1 MHSNDSVP
9 TLAQLSDAQRAQAMV
24 RFAVLRPHLEEGVSL
39 PRAAVAA
46 GVAVRTAERWLAR
59 YRTAGLVGLARA
71 QRTDLGLRKMTAAI
85 VEAIEGLY
93 LRKPQPSV
101 AAVHRRIVKMAKER
115 QWTPPSYSNVY
126 RPIGSEA
133 TI

>member
-1 MHSNDSVP
+1 
-9 TLAQLSDAQRAQAMV
+9 
-24 RFAVLRPHLEEGVSL
+24 
-39 PRAAVAA
+39 VAA
-46 GVAVRTAERWLAR
+46 GVAVHTAERWLAR